1 MKKIMLIL
9 FFLMFITNVNA
20 QTNFNKMWEF
30 TEMPLYDNDTTIN
43 YDLFTINDSHYSFT
57 EFIDNEKKYL
67 EIVKI
72 NRENKNVKTIKIET
86 SSYEYKV
93 TKNEI
98 IIVNFLN
105 NTTDSK
111 IILSKYDFDL
121 TLVKQ
126 EEKEYIEERELVDS
140 EILIT
145 DNSILVAFSLKDNA
159 GYENALIHKYNY
171 NFELID
177 SLDKIVNQTGMSTEY
192 QRILKNSNS
201 LVFSNRTYHYKAY
214 CYNAAKISENFEI
227 EDVNNC
233 IDAHRTELLGIH
245 CTDDKCNFHY
255 KSSSRNTHSFFSY
268 DVDTHNFYII
278 GEYSLEE
285 KNAELILQTYKY
297 HSLNAKCEGDY
308 CEVQK
313 IDDDFNLLIEY
324 EKEIKKNIKIFNKD
338 EIIIYENTYEKINN
352 VLSTS
357 NDTKIALGV
366 NSNDNSKL
374 IVIDKATNNS
384 TEINIDNIKY
394 ICYTNN
400 ILTINNQTNN
410 KNNIL
415 EYVELIEPQIIGSLN
430 GDLKH
435 EMVLVN
441 NEYKLKIA
449 ITPKKDYYLKEVKVT
464 DDKGNISIYK
474 NLNLILDNKA
484 YTIEPVFIKIENP
497 ITVDKKTIWC
507 VVLIYL
513 VITYIV
519 RKYITKNKVTRYI

>member
-1 MKKIMLIL
+1 
-9 FFLMFITNVNA
+9 MFITNVNA

-30 TEMPLYDNDTTIN
+30 TEMPLYDNDATIKF
-43 YDLFTINDSHYSFT
+43 DLFTVNDSYYSFA
-57 EFIDNEKKYL
+57 EFINNEKKYL

-72 NRENKNVKTIKIET
+72 NRENKNVKTLRIET

-98 IIVNFLN
+98 IIVNILN
-105 NTTDSK
+105 NTTDRK
-111 IILSKYDFDL
+111 IVLSKYDLNLNLD
-121 TLVKQ
+121 KQ
-126 EEKEYIEERELVDS
+126 KENEYIEERELVDS

-145 DNSILVAFSLKDNA
+145 DNSILVAFSLKDNS
-159 GYENALIHKYNY
+159 GNENALIHKYNY

-177 SLDKIVNQTGMSTEY
+177 SLDKMVNPTGMSTND

-201 LVFSNRTYHYKAY
+201 LVFSNRTYHYVQY
-214 CYNAAKISENFEI
+214 CYNAAKINENFEI
-227 EDVNNC
+227 IEAYYC
-233 IDAHRTELLGIH
+233 IYAQSTKLLGTH

-255 KSSSRNTHSFFSY
+255 KSSNRNTHSFFSY
-268 DVDTHNFYII
+268 DVDTHNFHEI

-308 CEVQK
+308 CEIKK

-357 NDTKIALGV
+357 NDTKIALAV
-366 NSNDNSKL
+366 NSNDDSKL
-374 IVIDKATNNS
+374 IVIDKETNNN

-415 EYVELIEPQIIGSLN
+415 EYVELIEPQIIGSQN
-430 GDLKH
+430 GNLKH
-435 EMVLVN
+435 EIVLVN
-441 NEYKLKIA
+441 NEYKLKIT

-464 DDKGNISIYK
+464 DDKGNISIYN
-474 NLNLILDNKA
+474 NLNFILDNKS

-497 ITVDKKTIWC
+497 ITIDKKTIWC
-507 VVLIYL
+507 VILIYI
-513 VITYIV
+513 VITHVV
-519 RKYITKNKVTRYI
+519 RKYIAKNKVTRYI